1 MHIYFSG
8 IGGVGLGPLAEI
20 AHDAGFTVS
29 GSDTSSSLM
38 TSQLNEKGIKVILG
52 QNRGSIETIHTEQ
65 PIDWFVYT
73 AALPASHPELAFAKD
88 AHIKSTK
95 RDEFLAFLLK
105 QKNLPMLAIAGTHGK
120 TTTTAML
127 VWIFTKLNIPISYS
141 IGSQINFG
149 PSGKYTPNSR
159 FFVYECDEFD
169 RNFLNFHPEY
179 SIITSYDYDHPDVYK
194 TQKDYQDAFQQFTSQ
209 SQHTIAYEE
218 DAKEIG
224 NIPRLSIVHSATAST
239 DLIKLA
245 GEHNR
250 RNGFLAISSL
260 LELNVADKE
269 TLLEHIASFP
279 GTRRRFEKLGDGLF
293 TDYAHHPVEIAA
305 TLQLARELSP
315 HVTIVYQPHQN
326 MRQYDVMS
334 EYRNCFKG
342 ADKVYWLPTYLSRED
357 PSKKTLSANEL
368 SSIVEDTPTEVCSM
382 DGSLWDRIEDSRK
395 HGIVVIMG
403 AGDVDQWIRE
413 RLT

>member
-29 GSDTSSSLM
+29 GSDTNSSLM
-38 TSQLNEKGIKVILG
+38 TTQLKEKSIKVVLE
-52 QNRGSIETIHTEQ
+52 QNKKSIEAIHEKQ

-73 AALPASHPELAFAKD
+73 AALPETHPELTFARD
-88 AHIKSTK
+88 SRIKISK

-127 VWIFTKLNIPISYS
+127 VWIFTELNIPISYS

-169 RNFLNFHPEY
+169 RNFLNFYPEY

-194 TQKDYQDAFQQFTSQ
+194 TQRDYQDAFQQFTRQ
-209 SQHTIAYEE
+209 SRHTLAYEG
-218 DAKEIG
+218 DAREIG
-224 NIPRLSIVHSATAST
+224 HIPHLSIVHPARTSTA
-239 DLIKLA
+239 LIKLA

-250 RNGFLAISSL
+250 RNGLLAVKSL
-260 LELNVADKE
+260 LELDIADEK

-279 GTRRRFEKLGDGLF
+279 GTRRRFEKLGNGLF

-326 MRQYDVMS
+326 MRQHDIMR

-357 PSKKTLSANEL
+357 PRKKTLSAEEL
-368 SSIVEDTPTEVCSM
+368 ASIIEDTPTEVCSM
-382 DGSLWDRIEDSRK
+382 DDSLWNTIEDSRK
-395 HGIVVIMG
+395 HGIVVVMG
-403 AGDVDQWIRE
+403 AGDIDQWIRE
-413 RLT
+413 RLA